1 MDRLFSIV
9 QYISLKDSVISL
21 QQMKIQSQE
30 KMLDV
35 KNKTIESFKST
46 LKLEW
51 KVIMMLLLLETDST
65 VNDILSSSNQVH

>member
-1 MDRLFSIV
+1 
-9 QYISLKDSVISL
+9 
-21 QQMKIQSQE
+21 
-30 KMLDV
+30 MLDV

-51 KVIMMLLLLETDST
+51 KVIMMLLRLETDST